1 MHTTILLQSN
11 NEILSFETF
20 SIGTE
25 ELMKIL
31 LEKYENYSPIQI
43 ENMLYGEYN
52 PEIEWVL
59 RGYLWYFVDIL
70 LGYISLN
77 ESNGDFRKVFC
88 HGWIF
93 QNPKIHQLFR
103 TLINDQSG
111 DSMQVHRI
119 IDILPEWIPPEWAI
133 VHGLSYM
140 ANELLHVKKDP
151 LIRILRYVLYNYE

>member
-52 PEIEWVL
+52 PEIE
-59 RGYLWYFVDIL
+59 
-70 LGYISLN
+70 
-77 ESNGDFRKVFC
+77 
-88 HGWIF
+88 
-93 QNPKIHQLFR
+93 
-103 TLINDQSG
+103 
-111 DSMQVHRI
+111 
-119 IDILPEWIPPEWAI
+119 
-133 VHGLSYM
+133 
-140 ANELLHVKKDP
+140 
-151 LIRILRYVLYNYE
+151 